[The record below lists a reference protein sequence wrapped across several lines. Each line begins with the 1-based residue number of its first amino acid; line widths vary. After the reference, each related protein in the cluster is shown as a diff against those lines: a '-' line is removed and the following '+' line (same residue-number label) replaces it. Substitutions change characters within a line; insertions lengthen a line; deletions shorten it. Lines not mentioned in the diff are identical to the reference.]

1 MVDSNGLTKETKND
15 TDNIQDETKINSI
28 IKSSNKDLKK
38 IEENI
43 LKTMDIEDAKY
54 ESKLE
59 LKFVL
64 L

>member
-28 IKSSNKDLKK
+28 IKSSKDLKK